1 MKNIIMNNYFSSIL
15 EEYSSNYDSILNI
28 DNLNLD
34 ILVDPKKMVTNNI
47 FYNKLLLSDI
57 DFMTKND
64 FINKKYINKQ
74 NLDYYPGQN
83 TQNNIILIDNNN
95 NFKTTIAD
103 DNQYNCCICLETI
116 NKNEQ
121 VYNLDCGRLEQL
133 HIFHK
138 LCFEK
143 WNKNSCPYCRTIITV
158 K

>member
-1 MKNIIMNNYFSSIL
+1 MKNIIMNYFSSIL
-15 EEYSSNYDSILNI
+15 EEYSSNYDIILGI
-28 DNLNLD
+28 DNLNLP
-34 ILVDPKKMVTNNI
+34 ILIDQKKMLDNNI
-47 FYNKLLLSDI
+47 FYDKLLLSDI

-64 FINKKYINKQ
+64 FTNKKYINNT

-83 TQNNIILIDNNN
+83 TQNNIILIDNNIH
-95 NFKTTIAD
+95 TTIAY
-103 DNQYNCCICLETI
+103 DNQHNCCICLETI

-121 VYNLDCGRLEQL
+121 VYNLNCGRIEQL